1 MNAGVEHSGYI
12 LRTVPW
18 GRYLPSNLR
27 QLPGTISNAILQ
39 SSCPSLLFVTLLGL
53 RPVLLKSIL
62 ELPLGRFSSLE
73 FIGLNFSA
81 LLSWLSSVWEFSCST
96 KVRNDRNNP
105 AGESAVASHD
115 LIEAHSRSQGCLVAH
130 ARFNDR
136 PPPSSGNPLSGKL
149 SGQLLSAVLKN
160 LSLSFQTTFFS
171 DKPDPQL
178 ANARDKQ
185 LSVSRQSSSFEFHRM
200 MVGCT

>member
-1 MNAGVEHSGYI
+1 M
-12 LRTVPW
+12 
-18 GRYLPSNLR
+18 
-27 QLPGTISNAILQ
+27 
-39 SSCPSLLFVTLLGL
+39 
-53 RPVLLKSIL
+53 
-62 ELPLGRFSSLE
+62 E

-115 LIEAHSRSQGCLVAH
+115 LIEAHSRSQGCLVTH

-149 SGQLLSAVLKN
+149 SGQLLVGCSEKPLPVVFRQLFLNSCLSDN
-160 LSLSFQTTFFS
+160 L
-171 DKPDPQL
+171 DPQL

-185 LSVSRQSSSFEFHRM
+185 LSVSRQSSSFEIHRM